1 MLLMHNEMMIML
13 MRWNVNACLTP
24 RCYTPLIFEIQ
35 RCSVRAS
42 ATVRFLIVFLATKE
56 CKRGATSIMR
66 CPCSHL
72 SSQKSAANWISY
84 TDFAEYSPRV
94 FYFQFKTFYHLD
106 VMLLKIN
113 KIFLCKKYYF
123 LYYMDVAPKTCH
135 LIF

>member
-1 MLLMHNEMMIML
+1 MSCISGCKDKSVRRSQRSRYSTSSPIDE
-13 MRWNVNACLTP
+13 APLTS
-24 RCYTPLIFEIQ
+24 EIE

-113 KIFLCKKYYF
+113 KTFLHQKNVLKQLLF
-123 LYYMDVAPKTCH
+123 LSS
-135 LIF
+135 